1 MDSIVLAIDIG
12 GTNTKLALVDAQ
24 GKTGQVKS
32 IPTSNHQGLDV
43 YFSEVIDRAKSLMK
57 EGNGEVEGVGIG
69 IAGFVDKQHKQM
81 TFNPNIPWLEGMDLA
96 DRFSQALGIPVY
108 VEIDSNAA
116 ALAEAMYGTGKGS
129 ERLLVLSVGTG
140 LGGGMV
146 VNGKIL
152 RIANECLGDIGH
164 IIVEPGGPQ
173 CASGCKGCAE
183 AMVSVSALER
193 YASEFI
199 IEDEKS
205 IFYKLVKGGKI
216 IRVLEIIK
224 AAKQKERASEKA
236 IQKLGMY
243 LGIALASIVPV
254 FAPNQICIA
263 GGISEAGPI
272 LLDAT
277 NESFFKVAGPP
288 YAEGVIIQKAI
299 LGWKSVLVGA
309 AEALRRS

>member
-1 MDSIVLAIDIG
+1 MDSVVLAIDIG
-12 GTNTKLALVDAQ
+12 GTNTKLALVDGH

-32 IPTSNHQGLDV
+32 IPTSNDQGLDA
-43 YFSEVIDRAKSLMK
+43 YLSKVICKAKSISKDSHDEL
-57 EGNGEVEGVGIG
+57 EGVGIG
-69 IAGFVDKQHKQM
+69 IAGFVDRQHKQM
-81 TFNPNIPWLEGMDLA
+81 TFNPNIPWLEGVNLKH
-96 DRFSQALGIPVY
+96 RFSQALGMPVY

-116 ALAEAMYGTGKGS
+116 ALAEAVYGNGKGS

-164 IIVEPGGPQ
+164 IIVEPGGSQ
-173 CASGCKGCAE
+173 CASGCHGCAE

-199 IEDEKS
+199 VEDQKS
-205 IFYKLVKGGKI
+205 VHYERVKRGKI
-216 IRVLEIIK
+216 IQVPEIIK
-224 AAKQKERASEKA
+224 AAKQKDRASEKA
-236 IQKLGMY
+236 IQKIGMY
-243 LGIALASIVPV
+243 LGIALASMVPV
-254 FAPNQICIA
+254 FAPDQICIA

-277 NESFFKVAGPP
+277 NESFFRIAGAP
-288 YAEGVIIQKAI
+288 YAEGVKIQKAI
-299 LGWKSVLVGA
+299 LGWQSVLVGA
-309 AEALRRS
+309 AEAFRRS